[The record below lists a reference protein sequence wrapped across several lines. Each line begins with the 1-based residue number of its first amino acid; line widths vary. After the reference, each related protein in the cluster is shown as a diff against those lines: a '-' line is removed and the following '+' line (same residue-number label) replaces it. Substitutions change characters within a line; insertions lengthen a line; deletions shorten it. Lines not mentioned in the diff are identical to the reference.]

1 MNITNCCLFALNDAF
16 VIRDGYLVVEDS
28 SFLSPGTT
36 PESFLADMDNG
47 QFPCGSNFN
56 GTEVKA
62 TYTWCSIH
70 CPGWQKS
77 DPKDTQ
83 EWVSPLVSFI
93 LPCLVF
99 STTIPRRRRL
109 QVSDVLFKPTL
120 HDMYRL
126 MLTPVRF
133 LVAIVIVTI
142 DVLIWLALCF
152 AFSGP
157 MILSG
162 VFEAFLDRRIL
173 DFVKEG
179 KNGLTKVMSKRLLY
193 IILVG
198 NLDFRWK
205 TGESIAHV
213 GVPNT
218 TKHRPVFGVFAQAYE
233 SRYKTEWLWFRGR
246 SKYFWLQRAFLLDN
260 INTKTAPKPQLT
272 NLQSAINFSIFDWA
286 KMLIITTALIFVPF
300 ILAFLTTISQDGTLH
315 SPAHPTETGLPN
327 LTSCI
332 TYWTLATLFIGTS
345 IFAAIGGTIMQLLG
359 VYSNCL
365 CALPVKYWSVRY
377 TDEVNAYVNLGSNS
391 AADISAAQKWW
402 MAMGS
407 TATAFLCVATYFGW
421 WYQRR
426 LRGVF
431 RDVAEKI

>member
-1 MNITNCCLFALNDAF
+1 MKRSFTLALLLLLFREVFALKNGNFTTLSDAIPQLAGLSLTPPPHPGRGTMNITNCCLFALNDAF

-179 KNGLTKVMSKRLLY
+179 KNGLTKVMSTRLLY

-205 TGESIAHV
+205 TGESIAHGQV
-213 GVPNT
+213 LSSLLIM
-218 TKHRPVFGVFAQAYE
+218 Y
-233 SRYKTEWLWFRGR
+233 RYREGERWR
-246 SKYFWLQRAFLLDN
+246 SLD
-260 INTKTAPKPQLT
+260 
-272 NLQSAINFSIFDWA
+272 
-286 KMLIITTALIFVPF
+286 
-300 ILAFLTTISQDGTLH
+300 
-315 SPAHPTETGLPN
+315 
-327 LTSCI
+327 
-332 TYWTLATLFIGTS
+332 
-345 IFAAIGGTIMQLLG
+345 
-359 VYSNCL
+359 
-365 CALPVKYWSVRY
+365 
-377 TDEVNAYVNLGSNS
+377 GS
-391 AADISAAQKWW
+391 
-402 MAMGS
+402 
-407 TATAFLCVATYFGW
+407 
-421 WYQRR
+421 
-426 LRGVF
+426 
-431 RDVAEKI
+431 